1 MKKFILAKAPLS
13 KMLVPKGSPAGQLRG
28 PSALWR
34 PKEGGDPDL
43 DRSELWQDSEDAEG
57 RMTLGFLLRWEGGA
71 AAAVRRSGC
80 ETEFSLRHV
89 RLVGPQ

>member
-1 MKKFILAKAPLS
+1 M
-13 KMLVPKGSPAGQLRG
+13 
-28 PSALWR
+28 
-34 PKEGGDPDL
+34 